1 MNRLTDRQMGRLAD
15 RQIDKNKINR
25 DRQSDG
31 YTYRQKTKQTLTD
44 KNIPIDRQAGKQIE
58 EKEERGMDMVK
69 GGNKGYNQRKEK
81 IRFNL

>member
-31 YTYRQKTKQTLTD
+31 YTYRQRTRQTPTEI
-44 KNIPIDRQAGKQIE
+44 KNRPIDRQAGKQIE

-69 GGNKGYNQRKEK
+69 GGNKGYN
-81 IRFNL
+81 